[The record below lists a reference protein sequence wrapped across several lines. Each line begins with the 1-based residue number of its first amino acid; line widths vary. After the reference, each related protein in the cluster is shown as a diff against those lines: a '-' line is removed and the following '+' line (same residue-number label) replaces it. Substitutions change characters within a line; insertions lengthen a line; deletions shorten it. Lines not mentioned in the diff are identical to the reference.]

1 MITAEARFNSRMR
14 KEGKMEDWRVVSGEM
29 EGKNH
34 TSEMKTEQ
42 SETCQQMK
50 KSKIHAS
57 TNEEGQMHDKMTK
70 RPTFLSPSV
79 SSDKFFFPTLILVT
93 PFTAN

>member
-70 RPTFLSPSV
+70 RPTNWTSVISWTTDTIIIFLCFS
-79 SSDKFFFPTLILVT
+79 FII
-93 PFTAN
+93 